1 MPAFDPARIYDD
13 ESYDKAI
20 ARARD
25 DLEKDYPGC
34 SVFIHSGE
42 NGKIKSHALF
52 GSTFGYDYY
61 VLAEGLL
68 SYEGTD
74 PAYST
79 VSGGTMVDVQTFILI
94 PPEPGMSLPRLFT
107 YFSIV
112 RRDGSPNR
120 FRRTLF
126 VDPANWMGD
135 SRIDGKHFLSEF
147 ALPGTHNSHAS
158 GDNVPF
164 PTNLP
169 GMKGWV
175 TYRLTVLNPSS

>member
-1 MPAFDPARIYDD
+1 
-13 ESYDKAI
+13 
-20 ARARD
+20 
-25 DLEKDYPGC
+25 
-34 SVFIHSGE
+34 
-42 NGKIKSHALF
+42 
-52 GSTFGYDYY
+52 
-61 VLAEGLL
+61 
-68 SYEGTD
+68 
-74 PAYST
+74 
-79 VSGGTMVDVQTFILI
+79 MVDVQTFILI

-112 RRDGSPNR
+112 RRDGSPQVHHLYPCYTELLIFRPRNR

-135 SRIDGKHFLSEF
+135 SRIDGKRFLSEF